1 MSATKKIGKGQKPSD
16 VRMAKTHGQT
26 GGNEKMFSHKKVPP
40 GTKARKYPMT
50 SIRMNPTVLTKGA
63 KAAKTA
69 FNRMKKGRKS

>member
-1 MSATKKIGKGQKPSD
+1 
-16 VRMAKTHGQT
+16 
-26 GGNEKMFSHKKVPP
+26 
-40 GTKARKYPMT
+40 MT